1 LFFLTLPLYAVAFV
15 FYRKAFQ
22 HSTVSEQPFSVSKE
36 PISTLFKS
44 PFLVSVLLLV
54 VFMQVSVG
62 LMEFQFNSTLEHQ
75 ITNPDLRTEYMG
87 RLLSIMNVLSGVF
100 QLIGSFLLVHTLG
113 VRGSHLVVPL
123 LLLTNVAGM
132 IVFPS
137 FAVLTA
143 GFVFLK
149 AVDFSLFGVI
159 REMLY
164 IPMQL
169 DERFRAKAVIDVFA
183 YRTAKALV
191 ALSILGLQLLVGTH
205 LQAWVSGAMVAVLV
219 FWLAVVWFLLRKHYP
234 RQLSA

>member
-1 LFFLTLPLYAVAFV
+1 
-15 FYRKAFQ
+15 
-22 HSTVSEQPFSVSKE
+22 
-36 PISTLFKS
+36 
-44 PFLVSVLLLV
+44 
-54 VFMQVSVG
+54 
-62 LMEFQFNSTLEHQ
+62 
-75 ITNPDLRTEYMG
+75 
-87 RLLSIMNVLSGVF
+87 
-100 QLIGSFLLVHTLG
+100 
-113 VRGSHLVVPL
+113 
-123 LLLTNVAGM
+123 
-132 IVFPS
+132 
-137 FAVLTA
+137 VLTA

>member
-1 LFFLTLPLYAVAFV
+1 
-15 FYRKAFQ
+15 
-22 HSTVSEQPFSVSKE
+22 
-36 PISTLFKS
+36 
-44 PFLVSVLLLV
+44 
-54 VFMQVSVG
+54 
-62 LMEFQFNSTLEHQ
+62 
-75 ITNPDLRTEYMG
+75 
-87 RLLSIMNVLSGVF
+87 MNVLSGVF